1 MKLRAFVADY
11 IGCHDLAASSAE
23 QLTCFVNRLEGWRG
37 SSLEVRDLT
46 HQTINDYLRWARE
59 QGYSDDTRRNRRTMF
74 LTLADTAADD
84 GLIEPIRRR
93 KVMRVTL
100 PERTP
105 LAYTV
110 EQAKKLLLACEAFTG
125 HHSAT
130 GIRRRDFWRSYI
142 LAAWDTGLRGC
153 DLRRLRVEQVV
164 EAPDGRLVRIQHKTK
179 KRIAVTFRDET
190 IRALH
195 RTLPPERAL
204 CWPLWGRLELF
215 RREARLLVKIAGLPG
230 SLKCLRSGSGTAVEI
245 EAPGRGHEH
254 LGNTRRVFE
263 RNYLDETQIESDRPL
278 PPPIDTD
285 EI

>member
-1 MKLRAFVADY
+1 
-11 IGCHDLAASSAE
+11 
-23 QLTCFVNRLEGWRG
+23 VNRLEGWRG
-37 SSLEVRDLT
+37 GELDVDELT

-59 QGYSDDTRRNRRTMF
+59 QNYSDDTRRNRRRMF
-74 LTLADTAADD
+74 LTLANAAADD
-84 GLIEPIRRR
+84 GLVAPIRVS

-110 EQAKKLLLACEAFTG
+110 EQAKKLLLACEAFDG

-130 GIRRRDFWRSYI
+130 GVRRRDFWRSYI

-153 DLRRLRVEQVV
+153 DLRRLRVDHVLGAP
-164 EAPDGRLVRIQHKTK
+164 EARIVHVQQKTR
-179 KRIAVTFRDET
+179 KRVAITFRPET
-190 IRALH
+190 IKAIN
-195 RTLPPERAL
+195 RTLPPDRAL

-215 RREARLLVKIAGLPG
+215 RREARRLVKIAGLPG
-230 SLKCLRSGSGTAVEI
+230 SLKCLRSGSGTAVEKV
-245 EAPGRGHEH
+245 APGRGHDH

-263 RNYLDETQIESDRPL
+263 RNYLDETQIDADRPL